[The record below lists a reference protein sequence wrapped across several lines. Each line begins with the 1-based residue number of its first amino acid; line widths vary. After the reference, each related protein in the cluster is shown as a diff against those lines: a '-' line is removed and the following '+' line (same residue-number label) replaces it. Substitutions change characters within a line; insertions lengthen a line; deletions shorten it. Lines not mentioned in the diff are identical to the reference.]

1 MVTAG
6 SLDHKIWRIA
16 WPAILSNISIPLLGL
31 VDAGILG
38 HLEDTRYLGAVA
50 IGSALLSFLYWG
62 FSFLRMGTTGRVAR
76 ALGAGSASR
85 ASLELYRAGVLAL
98 VLALLTIAASL
109 AGSVGDG
116 LTLLMAAAM
125 GAVNNM
131 FQRDGEVSIG
141 VTYMT
146 GALVKLGQAL
156 ASAVTGGPAFGWLP
170 HLLLWLGLV
179 AGAVAGALLF
189 GRMDLGALW
198 VACGWCLLLLAW
210 SLWLGPL
217 PRTDRLA

>member
-1 MVTAG
+1 MRRHPPSRHVLAFGLAALAGMVDA
-6 SLDHKIWRIA
+6 
-16 WPAILSNISIPLLGL
+16 LGL
-31 VDAGILG
+31 LKLGGLFVSFMSGNSTRMAVGIATEPTLAWAAAGLI
-38 HLEDTRYLGAVA
+38 GAFV
-50 IGSALLSFLYWG
+50 GGVFVGALLA
-62 FSFLRMGTTGRVAR
+62 RMAGRWRKQA
-76 ALGAGSASR
+76 
-85 ASLELYRAGVLAL
+85 VLAL

-179 AGAVAGALLF
+179 AGAVAGAVLF

-210 SLWLGPL
+210 SLWLGPW

>member
-1 MVTAG
+1 MRRHPPSRHVLAFGLAALAGMVDA
-6 SLDHKIWRIA
+6 
-16 WPAILSNISIPLLGL
+16 LGL
-31 VDAGILG
+31 LKLGGLFVSFMSGNSTRMAVGIATEPTLAWAAAGLI
-38 HLEDTRYLGAVA
+38 GAFV
-50 IGSALLSFLYWG
+50 GGVFVGALLA
-62 FSFLRMGTTGRVAR
+62 RMAGRWRKQA
-76 ALGAGSASR
+76 
-85 ASLELYRAGVLAL
+85 VLAL

-109 AGSVGDG
+109 AGSFGDG

-179 AGAVAGALLF
+179 AGAVAGAVLF
-189 GRMDLGALW
+189 GQMDLGALW
-198 VACGWCLLLLAW
+198 VACSRCLLLLAW

>member
-1 MVTAG
+1 MVDA
-6 SLDHKIWRIA
+6 
-16 WPAILSNISIPLLGL
+16 LGL
-31 VDAGILG
+31 LKLGGLFVSFMSGNSTRMAVGIATKPTLAWTAAGLI
-38 HLEDTRYLGAVA
+38 GAFV
-50 IGSALLSFLYWG
+50 GGVFVGALLA
-62 FSFLRMGTTGRVAR
+62 RMAGRWRKQA
-76 ALGAGSASR
+76 
-85 ASLELYRAGVLAL
+85 VLAL

-210 SLWLGPL
+210 
-217 PRTDRLA
+217 TDRLA

>member
-1 MVTAG
+1 MRRHPPSRHVLAFGLAALAGMVDA
-6 SLDHKIWRIA
+6 
-16 WPAILSNISIPLLGL
+16 LGL
-31 VDAGILG
+31 LKLGGLFVSFMSGNSTRMAVGIATEPTLAWAAAGLI
-38 HLEDTRYLGAVA
+38 GAFV
-50 IGSALLSFLYWG
+50 GGVFVGALLA
-62 FSFLRMGTTGRVAR
+62 RMAGRWRKQA
-76 ALGAGSASR
+76 
-85 ASLELYRAGVLAL
+85 VLAL

>member
-1 MVTAG
+1 MHRHPPSRHVLAFGLAALAGMVDALGLLKLGGLFVSFMSGNSTRMAVGIATEPTLAWAAIGLIGAFVGGVFAGALLARTAG
-6 SLDHKIWRIA
+6 RWRKQA
-16 WPAILSNISIPLLGL
+16 VLGL
-31 VDAGILG
+31 V
-38 HLEDTRYLGAVA
+38 
-50 IGSALLSFLYWG
+50 
-62 FSFLRMGTTGRVAR
+62 
-76 ALGAGSASR
+76 
-85 ASLELYRAGVLAL
+85 L
-98 VLALLTIAASL
+98 VLLTMAASL
-109 AGSVGDG
+109 AGTAGDG

-125 GAVNNM
+125 GAVNNV

-156 ASAVTGGPAFGWLP
+156 AGAVTGGPAFGWLP

-198 VACGWCLLLLAW
+198 VACGWCVLLLAW

-217 PRTDRLA
+217 PRADRLA

>member
-1 MVTAG
+1 MVDA
-6 SLDHKIWRIA
+6 
-16 WPAILSNISIPLLGL
+16 LGL
-31 VDAGILG
+31 LKLGGLFVSFMSGNSTRMAVGIATKPTLAWTAAGLI
-38 HLEDTRYLGAVA
+38 GAFV
-50 IGSALLSFLYWG
+50 GGVFVGALLA
-62 FSFLRMGTTGRVAR
+62 RMAGRWRKQA
-76 ALGAGSASR
+76 
-85 ASLELYRAGVLAL
+85 VLAL

-125 GAVNNM
+125 GAENNM

>member
-1 MVTAG
+1 MRRHPPSRHVLAFGLAALAGMVDA
-6 SLDHKIWRIA
+6 
-16 WPAILSNISIPLLGL
+16 LGL
-31 VDAGILG
+31 LKLGGLFVSFMSGNSTRMAVGIATEPTLAWAAAGLI
-38 HLEDTRYLGAVA
+38 GAFV
-50 IGSALLSFLYWG
+50 GGVFVGALLA
-62 FSFLRMGTTGRVAR
+62 RMAGRWRKQA
-76 ALGAGSASR
+76 
-85 ASLELYRAGVLAL
+85 VLAL

-179 AGAVAGALLF
+179 AGAVAGAVLF

>member
-1 MVTAG
+1 MVDA
-6 SLDHKIWRIA
+6 
-16 WPAILSNISIPLLGL
+16 LGL
-31 VDAGILG
+31 LKLGGLFVSFMSGNSTRMAVGIATKPTLAWTAAGLI
-38 HLEDTRYLGAVA
+38 GAFV
-50 IGSALLSFLYWG
+50 GGVFVGALLA
-62 FSFLRMGTTGRVAR
+62 RMAGRWRKQA
-76 ALGAGSASR
+76 
-85 ASLELYRAGVLAL
+85 VLTL

-179 AGAVAGALLF
+179 AGAVAGAVLF

>member
-1 MVTAG
+1 MVDA
-6 SLDHKIWRIA
+6 
-16 WPAILSNISIPLLGL
+16 LGL
-31 VDAGILG
+31 LKLGGLFVSFMSGNSTRMAVGIATEPTLARAAAGLISAFVG
-38 HLEDTRYLGAVA
+38 GVFV
-50 IGSALLSFLYWG
+50 GALLA
-62 FSFLRMGTTGRVAR
+62 RMAGRWRKQA
-76 ALGAGSASR
+76 
-85 ASLELYRAGVLAL
+85 VLAL

-179 AGAVAGALLF
+179 AGAVAGAVLF
-189 GRMDLGALW
+189 GQMDLGALW

>member
-1 MVTAG
+1 MVDA
-6 SLDHKIWRIA
+6 
-16 WPAILSNISIPLLGL
+16 LGL
-31 VDAGILG
+31 LKLGGLFVSFMSGNSTRMAVGIATKPMLAWTAAGLI
-38 HLEDTRYLGAVA
+38 GAFV
-50 IGSALLSFLYWG
+50 GGVFVGALLA
-62 FSFLRMGTTGRVAR
+62 RMAGRWRKQA
-76 ALGAGSASR
+76 
-85 ASLELYRAGVLAL
+85 VLAL

-131 FQRDGEVSIG
+131 FQRDGEVIIG

>member
-1 MVTAG
+1 MVDA
-6 SLDHKIWRIA
+6 
-16 WPAILSNISIPLLGL
+16 LGL
-31 VDAGILG
+31 LKLGGLFVSFMSGNSTRMAVGIATEPTLARAAAGLI
-38 HLEDTRYLGAVA
+38 GAFV
-50 IGSALLSFLYWG
+50 GGVFVGALLA
-62 FSFLRMGTTGRVAR
+62 RMAGRWRKQA
-76 ALGAGSASR
+76 
-85 ASLELYRAGVLAL
+85 VLAL

-179 AGAVAGALLF
+179 AGAVAGAVLF

>member
-1 MVTAG
+1 MVDA
-6 SLDHKIWRIA
+6 
-16 WPAILSNISIPLLGL
+16 LGL
-31 VDAGILG
+31 LKLGGLFVSFMSGNSTRMAVGIATKPTLAWTAAGLI
-38 HLEDTRYLGAVA
+38 GAFV
-50 IGSALLSFLYWG
+50 GGVFVGALLA
-62 FSFLRMGTTGRVAR
+62 RMAGRWRKQA
-76 ALGAGSASR
+76 
-85 ASLELYRAGVLAL
+85 VLAL

>member
-1 MVTAG
+1 MRRHPPSRHVLAFGLAALAGMVDA
-6 SLDHKIWRIA
+6 
-16 WPAILSNISIPLLGL
+16 LGL
-31 VDAGILG
+31 LKLGGLFVSFMSGNSTRMAVGIATEPTLAWAAAGLI
-38 HLEDTRYLGAVA
+38 GAFV
-50 IGSALLSFLYWG
+50 GGVFVGALLA
-62 FSFLRMGTTGRVAR
+62 RMAGRWRKQA
-76 ALGAGSASR
+76 
-85 ASLELYRAGVLAL
+85 VLAL

-156 ASAVTGGPAFGWLP
+156 ASTVTGGPAFGWLP

-179 AGAVAGALLF
+179 AGAVAGAVLF

>member
-1 MVTAG
+1 MRRHPPSRHVLAFGLAALAGMVDA
-6 SLDHKIWRIA
+6 
-16 WPAILSNISIPLLGL
+16 LGL
-31 VDAGILG
+31 LKLGGLFVSFMSGNSTRMAVGIATEPTLAWAAAGLI
-38 HLEDTRYLGAVA
+38 GAFV
-50 IGSALLSFLYWG
+50 GGVFVGALLA
-62 FSFLRMGTTGRVAR
+62 RMAGRWRKQA
-76 ALGAGSASR
+76 
-85 ASLELYRAGVLAL
+85 VLAL

-109 AGSVGDG
+109 AGSAGDG

-156 ASAVTGGPAFGWLP
+156 AGAVTGGPAFGWLP

-179 AGAVAGALLF
+179 AGAVAGAVLF